1 VKRNTN
7 GPEPTRNIHCTI
19 VESRMN
25 QVYRGKLDTA
35 FQDFIP
41 WADPY
46 ITSLVE
52 KVRNSQGRLLDE
64 AKDDRRDPEKD

>member
-1 VKRNTN
+1 
-7 GPEPTRNIHCTI
+7 
-19 VESRMN
+19 MN

-52 KVRNSQGRLLDE
+52 KVRRSQGRVLDE
-64 AKDDRRDPEKD
+64 AQDDRRDADKE